1 MFRQPLGEKEV
12 IRATRSAETVYK
24 DQNKDYKYKNET
36 LINLLEISDI
46 EQKEMLTIISK
57 EEYKRRNNEYNKK
70 KYKNKL
76 EIEGKLTK
84 KQQLEAERKKIK
96 SLIEQGFSLKD
107 ISEKLN
113 IPYRTIQRRAKELR
127 NLLYNI

>member
-1 MFRQPLGEKEV
+1 MQIKIF
-12 IRATRSAETVYK
+12 
-24 DQNKDYKYKNET
+24 N
-36 LINLLEISDI
+36 
-46 EQKEMLTIISK
+46 IIDK
-57 EEYKRRNNEYNKK
+57 LQHTKK

-127 NLLYNI
+127 NLLYNIQYKIK